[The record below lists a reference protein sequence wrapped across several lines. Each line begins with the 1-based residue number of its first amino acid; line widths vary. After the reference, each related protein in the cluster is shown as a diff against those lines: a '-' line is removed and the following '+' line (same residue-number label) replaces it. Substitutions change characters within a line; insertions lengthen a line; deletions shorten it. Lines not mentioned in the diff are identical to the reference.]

1 MQKVLVSIMIALSS
15 LFAFAAETT
24 EVRMPPVHFVVFHKP
39 GPAWVAGVDF
49 RQQPGVQA
57 HVAHYAKLHDEGR
70 LELGG
75 PFLDNSGG
83 MMVAAL
89 GETVESITQFAEE
102 DPAVRSGLLV
112 FQVKPWMI
120 AMSKDR

>member
-1 MQKVLVSIMIALSS
+1 MQKVLVSIMIVLSS
-15 LFAFAAETT
+15 LFAFASKPA
-24 EVRMPPVHFVVFHKP
+24 EVRMPPVNFVVFHKP

-57 HVAHYAKLHDEGR
+57 HVAHYAKLYEEGR

-83 MMVAAL
+83 MMVAAQ
-89 GETVESITQFAEE
+89 GETLESITKFAEE

-112 FQVKPWMI
+112 FEVKPWMI
-120 AMSKDR
+120 VMSKDR